1 MNILTRETTAVHPH
15 ENGYLILVDKPR
27 EWTSFDAVNKVKNT
41 LRRTFRLKKVK
52 IGHGGTLDP
61 LATGLLILGV
71 GRGTKSLHEL
81 QGLDKRYTGTLC
93 LGATTP
99 SYDLET
105 TPSEPMDVAHITLD
119 EVRGAARDLEG
130 EILQRPPDFS
140 ALKRGGK
147 PVYLK
152 ARKGQA
158 TGLQPR
164 SVLVQRFHIDQIQD
178 GGIVHFDVACGTG
191 TYIRSLAHDL
201 GQALGCGAYLRSLR
215 RTAVGPYALDEAWDI
230 HELAAHLRTF
240 GA

>member
-1 MNILTRETTAVHPH
+1 MNILTPETSAVHPH
-15 ENGYLILVDKPR
+15 ENGYLVLVDKPR
-27 EWTSFDAVNKVKNT
+27 EWTSFDAVNKIKNT

-61 LATGLLILGV
+61 LATGLLLIGV
-71 GRGTKSLHEL
+71 GRATKSLQEL
-81 QGLDKRYTGTLC
+81 QGLDKRYDGTFY

-105 TPSEPMDVAHITLD
+105 TPTEPVDVGHITLD
-119 EVRGAARDLEG
+119 QVRAAAADLTG
-130 EILQRPPDFS
+130 DILQRPPDFS

-152 ARKGQA
+152 ARKGRA
-158 TGLQPR
+158 TGLEPR
-164 SVLVQRFHIDQIQD
+164 PVTVQRFHIDRIED
-178 GGIVHFDVACGTG
+178 GRLVHFDVACGKG

-201 GQALGCGAYLRSLR
+201 GQALGCGAYLHGLR
-215 RTAVGPYALDEAWDI
+215 RTAVGPYALDEAWDV

-240 GA
+240 GS